1 MATVAD
7 ASGNSR
13 FGIEAALAG
22 KEIRAS
28 AQRSGAI
35 TPSDTIPLASCKA
48 IYVGTSGGN
57 ISIKH
62 KAGDTAVI
70 YYSVPAGF
78 ILPVE
83 IRGGFVMST
92 GTAATGMTWMDW

>member
-7 ASGNSR
+7 ASGNSP
-13 FGIEAALAG
+13 FGAEQALAG

-28 AQRSGAI
+28 AQRSGVV
-35 TPSDTIPLASCKA
+35 TVSDTIPLASCKA
-48 IYVGTSGGN
+48 IWVGTGGN
-57 ISIKH
+57 IAIKH

-70 YYSVPAGF
+70 YQSVPGGF

-83 IRGGFVMST
+83 IRGGFIMST
-92 GTAATGMTWMDW
+92 DTTASAMVWMDW